1 MSALL
6 YSWEN
11 LSVFLPSWPSTVIR
25 PSDIMNL
32 SKDAGGIACIE
43 YKLAKEQ
50 EHGFDT
56 VMSVLACSVMW

>member
-1 MSALL
+1 
-6 YSWEN
+6 
-11 LSVFLPSWPSTVIR
+11 
-25 PSDIMNL
+25 MNL
-32 SKDAGGIACIE
+32 SKNAGGIVCIE